1 MQDNGIGIPPE
12 YHKYIF
18 QLFKR
23 LHGRKES
30 GDGSGVGLAITQK
43 AVMRQGGRIWIESDE
58 DKGSTFYFTLAPE
71 PADDRDER

>member
-1 MQDNGIGIPPE
+1 VKAIKIGCYTTNDIPVFFVQDNGIGIPPE

-43 AVMRQGGRIWIESDE
+43 AVMRQGGRIWIESGE
-58 DKGSTFYFTLAPE
+58 QLC
-71 PADDRDER
+71 